1 MATTALGPTMAGGM
15 QPIVENGYELIY
27 YPDVNNDALQQ
38 EGKPPVYYYL
48 PNYVHLARK
57 DGKEDG
63 PLMFNLIRFAGV
75 TSAETT
81 VGVTD
86 DNTREVAG
94 GVLSFTATSAP
105 PDDVLKQSQNK
116 IIEMFKGKNDFFW
129 GLRANLTPIFRPVII
144 TSNLTHVSNV
154 SPNAQGEVVMPVP
167 PAPANTSTP
176 TPTATAAA
184 PTTPAPATNG
194 APPGVTRNLQSVPA
208 KYAACA
214 VPRYATQRGFDIR
227 KYYGRKRDS
236 TGNLEPW
243 YWNMQGQGNGSIDPM
258 GQNAYAAL
266 IGSYP
271 ASILWASFHG
281 NYTPIFVQQ
290 NLKVKFWVP
299 IIEITI
305 KGHWDRVFSHFSTAA
320 SGRFLWFNADVKA
333 EFNNM
338 RINGTLEVDVKVDTT
353 IPGAAQIEKYVNER
367 TTLVFEKFM
376 EQAKQR
382 IFDPPQ
388 PDVPAAAA
396 SSSSGISGLFPWGVG
411 LSLKYRRDS
420 TQLDLYYHEKRQMS
434 YLQDH
439 SISSSLEGM
448 AEELAIDPLREKLYF
463 QTVYMDDWPRK
474 LGRIVKPIVNW
485 PKPEQNWIGEP
496 VAFVA
501 AQIGYPN
508 TAGEKMWVG
517 RTFQKSDA
525 PDTSWHLTMTQK
537 LLADMTAQPP
547 GWSPDKTYI
556 KRSVHFLEPPDALEN
571 PFIRV
576 QISDNQID
584 IDPEEGT
591 LMDDVAVE
599 VRADDVSRIKVGPI
613 NLNVDLEDSKQ
624 VVEVYLRAVDA
635 EEKVLPKVE
644 TVRFSYNN
652 LDQATPRF
660 WSVYSS
666 DKTIESRYQYQVRVI
681 VKGNLFTKGQ
691 EWLSKWKTSVGSGPL
706 MISVPTPED
715 EGVTIVR
722 SYKGKASQLKSLGFS
737 TSMDEPA
744 PGTAVSEP
752 RPVPA
757 TTPSEPY
764 FLAAP
769 KEPVVENRT
778 MSEIK

>member
-1 MATTALGPTMAGGM
+1 MSTTALGPTMAGGI

-27 YPDVNNDALQQ
+27 YPDVNNDALQK

-81 VGVTD
+81 VGVTGD
-86 DNTREVAG
+86 ETREVAG

-105 PDDVLKQSQNK
+105 PDEVLKQSQNK
-116 IIEMFKGKNDFFW
+116 IIELFKGKNDFFW
-129 GLRANLTPIFRPVII
+129 GLRTNIQPIFRPVII
-144 TSNLTHVSNV
+144 TSNITHISNV
-154 SPNAQGEVVMPVP
+154 SPNAQGEVVLPDTT
-167 PAPANTSTP
+167 APAAGTN
-176 TPTATAAA
+176 TAT
-184 PTTPAPATNG
+184 PATNG
-194 APPGVTRNLQSVPA
+194 APAAATGAAPPGGTRSLQSMPVKYRAFGVPPFVRQRDFDNRKFFA
-208 KYAACA
+208 K
-214 VPRYATQRGFDIR
+214 
-227 KYYGRKRDS
+227 KREGN
-236 TGNLEPW
+236 TGNIDPW

-305 KGHWDRVFSHFSTAA
+305 KGNWDRVFQHFSAA
-320 SGRFLWFNADVKA
+320 LSAHYLWFSADIKA

-338 RINGTLEVDVKVDTT
+338 RINGTLEIDVKVDTT

-388 PDVPAAAA
+388 PDVPAASA
-396 SSSSGISGLFPWGVG
+396 SSGNGPFGVG
-411 LSLKYRRDS
+411 LALKYRRDE

-434 YLQDH
+434 YVQDH
-439 SISSSLEGM
+439 TISSSLEGM
-448 AEELAIDPLREKLYF
+448 ADELKEDPAKEKLYF

-474 LGRIVKPIVNW
+474 LGRIIKPIVNW
-485 PKPEQNWIGEP
+485 PKPEQNWVGEP
-496 VAFVA
+496 VAFVS

-517 RTFQKSDA
+517 RTFQKTDPA
-525 PDTSWHLTMTQK
+525 DISWHFTMTQK
-537 LLADMTAQPP
+537 LLADMTSVPQ
-547 GWSPDKTYI
+547 GWAPDKTYV
-556 KRSVHFLEPPDALEN
+556 KRTVHFMEPPGPDEN

-576 QISDNQID
+576 QIDDNEID
-584 IDPEEGT
+584 IDPDGGT
-591 LMDDVAVE
+591 LIDDVAVE
-599 VRADDVSRIKVGPI
+599 VRADDVSRIKLGPLT
-613 NLNVDLEDSKQ
+613 LNVELEDSKQ
-624 VVEVYLRAVDA
+624 VVEVYLRAVDGD
-635 EEKVLPKVE
+635 EKVINKVQ

-652 LDQATPRF
+652 TDQATPRF
-660 WSVYSS
+660 WSVFSS
-666 DKTIESRYQYQVRVI
+666 DKTIEARFQYQVRVI
-681 VKGNLFTKGQ
+681 VKGSLFTKGM
-691 EWLSKWKTSVGSGPL
+691 EWFSKWKTSVGNGPI

-715 EGVTIVR
+715 EGVTVVK
-722 SYKGKASQLKSLGFS
+722 SYKGKEAQLKSLGFAS
-737 TSMDEPA
+737 GTNEQPTTSD
-744 PGTAVSEP
+744 GISEP
-752 RPVPA
+752 R
-757 TTPSEPY
+757 TGSSETNEPY
-764 FLAAP
+764 FLVVP
-769 KEPVVENRT
+769 SEPVVENRS
-778 MSEIK
+778 MSEIR